1 MQHSPDISNC
11 STSLEKVKRDD
22 FRYTVCS
29 ILLNHVFFHGRS
41 TLYAKINVKIRHAY
55 SFRIQKPLKE
65 QMICHRVNFCN
76 AHAVRTEAACPR
88 TSSRANRNPVLFGI
102 ADISPDNQKIIHI
115 AHLLNHLRFSLQA
128 ISHRFWNRRSIA
140 FLHAFFTECLK
151 KCDVVRNTLHRK
163 GWQMQCSCFQ
173 FHMTAVC
180 NSFRVGNRLRHRC
193 K

>member
-22 FRYTVCS
+22 FCYTVCS
-29 ILLNHVFFHGRS
+29 VLLNHIFFHGRS
-41 TLYAKINVKIRHAY
+41 ALYAEINVKIRHAH

-76 AHAVRTEAACPR
+76 AHAICTEAACSR
-88 TSSRANRNPVLFGI
+88 TTSRANRNSMLFGI
-102 ADISPDNQKIIHI
+102 ADIIPDNQKIIHI
-115 AHLLNHLRFSLQA
+115 SHLLNHLRFSLQA
-128 ISHRFWNRRSIA
+128 IFYRFRNRRFIA
-140 FLHAFFTECLK
+140 FLHPFFTECLK
-151 KCDVVRNTLHRK
+151 ECNVVRNTLHRK
-163 GWQMQCSCFQ
+163 GGQVQRSCFQ

-180 NSFRVGNRLRHRC
+180 NSLCVGNRLRHRC

>member
-22 FRYTVCS
+22 FCYTVCS
-29 ILLNHVFFHGRS
+29 VLLNHVFFHGRS
-41 TLYAKINVKIRHAY
+41 ALYAEINVKIRHAH

-65 QMICHRVNFCN
+65 QMICHRVNFGN
-76 AHAVRTEAACPR
+76 AHAVCTEAACSR
-88 TSSRANRNPVLFGI
+88 TTSRANRNPVLFGI
-102 ADISPDNQKIIHI
+102 ADIIPDNQKIIHI

-128 ISHRFWNRRSIA
+128 IFYRFRDRRSIA

-151 KCDVVRNTLHRK
+151 ECDVVRNALHRK
-163 GWQMQCSCFQ
+163 GWQMQRSAFQ

-180 NSFRVGNRLRHRC
+180 NSLCVGNRLRHRC